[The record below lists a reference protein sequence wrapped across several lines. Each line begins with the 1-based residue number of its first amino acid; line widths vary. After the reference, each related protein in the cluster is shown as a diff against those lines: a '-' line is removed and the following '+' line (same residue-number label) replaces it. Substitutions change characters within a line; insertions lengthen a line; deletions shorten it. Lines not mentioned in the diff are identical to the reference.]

1 MEALP
6 LRRLGVTWSEAGV
19 RVPLPARAGGLGG
32 LPDSLARHP
41 ATTPCAVATLA
52 SPQSDRASECLSSP
66 WPPGSLLPCLPV
78 GPLPRRATARQGLP
92 NPAPGCHEGCPSP
105 LPGPELPAGWGV
117 PSALQCPQGARVF
130 NEDLRASGRVGATTG
145 SSPPGT
151 ELLPAAGPWGPWPPS
166 SATAMGPWGPG
177 RAVPAG
183 LGPGLH
189 PAPPAGRGT
198 GSESTLCSFLHRATL
213 IRRRPVRVRVLV
225 STVLAVT
232 SGK

>member
-6 LRRLGVTWSEAGV
+6 LRRLGVTRCEAGV

-66 WPPGSLLPCLPV
+66 WPPGSLLPCLPA

-105 LPGPELPAGWGV
+105 LPARSCQRDGGCPRPCSVPKALGSLMRTCGRVDGSVPPQEARLREQSSFLLQGPGGLGHLPPPQRWGRGGQEG
-117 PSALQCPQGARVF
+117 QCPLA
-130 NEDLRASGRVGATTG
+130 
-145 SSPPGT
+145 
-151 ELLPAAGPWGPWPPS
+151 W
-166 SATAMGPWGPG
+166 
-177 RAVPAG
+177 
-183 LGPGLH
+183 
-189 PAPPAGRGT
+189 
-198 GSESTLCSFLHRATL
+198 
-213 IRRRPVRVRVLV
+213 VLV
-225 STVLAVT
+225 STQPRRLVGGQAVSLPCALSCT
-232 SGK
+232 EQL